1 MTGLNPHDQRSR
13 DTGLLIAD
21 KLPAI
26 LSKDVVG
33 VVSQVGHGITVF
45 QVGDRVMSLGSG
57 AVADSSQSGLQEYAL
72 ADAVNCAKIPDNIS
86 DDQAVWCCL
95 GQRISSELYTDR
107 YT

>member
-1 MTGLNPHDQRSR
+1 LIFHTGLNPHDQRSR

-33 VVSQVGHGITVF
+33 VVSRIGEGTAQWF

-57 AVADSSQSGLQEYAL
+57 SVADSSQSGLQEYAL
-72 ADAVNCAKIPDNIS
+72 ADAENCAKVTGNIS
-86 DDQAVWCCL
+86 DDEAV
-95 GQRISSELYTDR
+95 GTPSVEAPG
-107 YT
+107 